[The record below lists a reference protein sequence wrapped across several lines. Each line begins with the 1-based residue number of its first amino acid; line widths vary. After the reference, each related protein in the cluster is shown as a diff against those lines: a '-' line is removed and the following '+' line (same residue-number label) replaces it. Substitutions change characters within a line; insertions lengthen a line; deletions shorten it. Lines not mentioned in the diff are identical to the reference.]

1 VLTLTT
7 YADYIPEVDTEKP
20 LPKPVA
26 AAPDTGNVV
35 NLHRSTAGRHGGLSQ
50 ITYDPSPWYHRCPQS
65 LRAMPRPWS
74 HSQSIS
80 QSIGR

>member
-1 VLTLTT
+1 MLTLTT
-7 YADYIPEVDTEKP
+7 YADYIPEVDTENP

-50 ITYDPSPWYHRCPQS
+50 IT
-65 LRAMPRPWS
+65 
-74 HSQSIS
+74 
-80 QSIGR
+80 